1 MRARRPVLP
10 ALTAV
15 VAGALVAGTATL
27 LSGPAAE
34 SSADQSQQS
43 SQSTSERP
51 DSNGSLQQPETTTS
65 STTSSATES
74 TAPATPSSAAP
85 APTTTTTPP
94 PAPTSTQAPPVTA
107 ASPDASAQDQV
118 VTLTNARRQ
127 EAGCGPLKADASI
140 TAAAQAHAEDMSA
153 RGYFA
158 HTNPEG
164 VTFDQRIRNSGYQ
177 SPGAENIARGATT
190 ATDVVAMW
198 MDSPGHRANI
208 LNCDLNT
215 IGVGLDTD
223 GFYWVQD
230 FGF

>member
-43 SQSTSERP
+43 ILSTSERP

-74 TAPATPSSAAP
+74 TAPSTPSSAAP
-85 APTTTTTPP
+85 PPTTTPP

-107 ASPDASAQDQV
+107 TSPDSSAQDQV

-127 EAGCGPLKADASI
+127 EAGCGPLEADASI

-153 RGYFA
+153 RGYFE
-158 HTNPEG
+158 HTTPEG
-164 VTFDQRIRNSGYQ
+164 VTFDQRIRNAGYS

-190 ATDVVAMW
+190 ADDVVAMW